1 MMGDPKIGKS
11 SLLYRLK
18 TDEFI
23 PHVLATATCEVNYI
37 NDEDLVKLQIWDQ
50 PRGSSLIDT
59 NDQFYKGASAAIICF
74 HLNQKSTYEN
84 VQKYVDEINEQCGA
98 NVTKYLVGLQSDTV
112 TDDDFFDMDEMILQK
127 ETNGF
132 HYCERT
138 SAKKRRNVDKLF
150 KHLS

>member
-37 NDEDLVKLQIWDQ
+37 NDENLVKLQIWDQ

-59 NDQFYKGASAAIICF
+59 ND
-74 HLNQKSTYEN
+74 
-84 VQKYVDEINEQCGA
+84 
-98 NVTKYLVGLQSDTV
+98 
-112 TDDDFFDMDEMILQK
+112 
-127 ETNGF
+127 
-132 HYCERT
+132 
-138 SAKKRRNVDKLF
+138 
-150 KHLS
+150 

>member
-1 MMGDPKIGKS
+1 MGDPQIGKS

-23 PHVLATATCEVNYI
+23 PHVLATATAEIEYI
-37 NDEDLVKLQIWDQ
+37 NDDDLIRLEVWDQ
-50 PRGSSLIDT
+50 PRGSSLFDT
-59 NDQFYKGASAAIICF
+59 NDQFYKGAKAAIVCF
-74 HLNQKSTYEN
+74 HLNKKKSYEN
-84 VQKYVDEINEQCGA
+84 VQRYVEEINEHCGT
-98 NVTKYLVGLQSDTV
+98 NVIKYLVGLQSDTV
-112 TDDDFFDMDEMILQK
+112 TEDDFFDMDEAIFQK

-138 SAKKRRNVDKLF
+138 SAKKKRNVEKLF